1 MLYLIGLGLNEK
13 SISLEGLEAIKKC
26 KKIYLDN
33 YTVNFPYSEK
43 VLEKIIKKKII
54 SANRDIIESDK
65 LIKEAKRV
73 HSVPSHSSQKRQM
86 KENNVALLVYGS
98 PLTATTHITL
108 IEESKK
114 NKIKCEI
121 IYNASIFDAIAETG
135 LQIYKFGKIA
145 SMPKWQKNFTPSSF
159 MEFVKQNLEIG
170 AHSLI
175 LIDISLDLKDA
186 IEELE
191 KSAEEYNLKLGKI
204 VICSRMGTKDKK
216 IIYDKPENLKSR
228 EIKKP
233 YCMIIPS
240 KLHFMEQEVLEK
252 F

>member
-13 SISLEGLEAIKKC
+13 SISLEGLEVIKKC
-26 KKIYLDN
+26 KKIYLDT

-43 VLEKIIKKKII
+43 NLEKIIKKKII

-65 LIKEAKRV
+65 LIKEGK
-73 HSVPSHSSQKRQM
+73 
-86 KENNVALLVYGS
+86 KENVALLIYGS

-108 IEESKK
+108 IEEAKK
-114 NKIKCEI
+114 NKVKCEV

-159 MEFVKQNLEIG
+159 IEVVKKNLEID

-191 KSAEEYNLKLGKI
+191 KSAREYNLKLDKI

-216 IIYDKPENLKSR
+216 IIYEKPENLKNR

-233 YCMIIPS
+233 YCVIIPS
-240 KLHFMEQEVLEK
+240 KLHFIEQEVLEK